1 MMRKIEYSSILLFL
15 IVISCASPKMAA
27 NKSATAP
34 MAVEQEPVAMTS
46 QFTLGRG
53 DEITMNVWRHTDL
66 NRTIRINPEGMI
78 YLPLAGEIEAAGL
91 TITQLRK
98 EVIFKLSKYV
108 NDPQVDIN
116 VSVLRSMTVY
126 VLGEVRGPGTFVLDR
141 RMKPM
146 EAIAAAGGFSQ
157 DANTRNI
164 LLVRAEKD
172 VTKVRA
178 LNLNISDMQSGKNP
192 TPVMYLQNGDV
203 IYVVPS
209 VIANI
214 ERFMVKLSN
223 ILRPF
228 TQLPSSVVL
237 GNDAYDVLRGEG
249 GGRSAVGVAVQ

>member
-1 MMRKIEYSSILLFL
+1 MRKVQYSSILLFL
-15 IVISCASPKMAA
+15 LVISCAGQKIAA
-27 NKSATAP
+27 NKSETAP

-46 QFTLGRG
+46 SFTLGRG

-66 NRTIRINPEGMI
+66 SRTIRINPEGMI

-98 EVIFKLSKYV
+98 EVIFKLSKYIK
-108 NDPQVDIN
+108 DPQVDIN
-116 VSVLRSMTVY
+116 VSALRSMTIY
-126 VLGEVRGPGTFVLDR
+126 VLGEVHAPGTFVLDR

-146 EAIAAAGGFSQ
+146 EAIAAAGGFTQ

-178 LNLNISDMQSGKNP
+178 LNLNISDVQAGKNL
-192 TPVMYLQNGDV
+192 TPVMYMQNRDV
-203 IYVVPS
+203 LYVVPS
-209 VIANI
+209 VIANV
-214 ERFMVKLSN
+214 ERFMKRFSN

-228 TQLPSSVVL
+228 TQLPSAIVL
-237 GNDAYDVLRGEG
+237 GNDAWDVLRGKQG
-249 GGRSAVGVAVQ
+249 GGRAVGVAVQ